1 MQFVKTLKL
10 DDISEYE
17 FELVKSNAIIENEE
31 DIDIYLKVIKRNK
44 IKESI
49 FCYWCTIYNEEV
61 CEKDENKKTI
71 LNKVVISELT
81 KKRYQQSIFL
91 QIENNVNKI
100 LEFGTEINFIE
111 INNFIEETGLSHL
124 QETFNE
130 DEVLMIGTKPNINK
144 KDAK

>member
-17 FELVKSNAIIENEE
+17 FELVKANAIIENEE
-31 DIDIYLKVIKRNK
+31 DIDIYLKIIKRNK

-124 QETFNE
+124 QETFND
-130 DEVLMIGTKPNINK
+130 DEVLMLGTKPNINK

>member
-17 FELVKSNAIIENEE
+17 FELIKANAIIENQE

>member
-17 FELVKSNAIIENEE
+17 FELIKANAIIENEE

>member
-17 FELVKSNAIIENEE
+17 FELVKANAIIENEE
-31 DIDIYLKVIKRNK
+31 DIDIYLKIIKRNK

-124 QETFNE
+124 QETFND

>member
-17 FELVKSNAIIENEE
+17 FELVKANAIIENEE
-31 DIDIYLKVIKRNK
+31 DIDIYLKIIKRNK

-124 QETFNE
+124 QETFND
-130 DEVLMIGTKPNINK
+130 DEALMIGTKPNINK